1 MSVPTR
7 FKRPAQGIPKPRM
20 TRPQRLVVLVH
31 GWSVRDPATYGG
43 LPERL
48 KREAGNDPD
57 LGLDVRQIWLS
68 EYASFHNEV
77 TLPDIARAFDSAL
90 QRELGPELRAGR
102 RFACIAH
109 STGGPVI
116 RAWLQQEYLAKG
128 LTQTPMSHLIMLA
141 PANFGSALVQLGLA
155 KLSRLRSAW
164 FEGVE
169 VGTGVLDWLELGSAQ
184 SLKLN
189 LDWLEHGSGL
199 IGPEGVFPFV
209 LTGQSHD
216 PLLYDFVNSYSGET
230 GSDGAVRVAS
240 ANLNFA
246 HLRVTQQAP
255 RPDPQ
260 ARLGFSAPLLE
271 AGDTRLAPAVPLA
284 VLPHTCH
291 SDVRLG
297 IMRSVPADDTPHPT
311 VSAILEALKVQDK
324 RSYAEVFNRFAALSA
339 ETQERERIEDLQP
352 VTGFDHQELHDPCA
366 MLVFRV
372 RDDQGKPVK
381 DFDVILT
388 GPGDNPNRLPP
399 GFFVDRQRN
408 HLDPGCIV
416 YYVNSARLLGCA
428 AVMSGEKVLRPA
440 LPPCESLGLRVIPFP
455 QDGFVHYQPALL
467 RAETSHLLAMVQ
479 PNQTTLI
486 DIVLKR
492 VVREGVYRLTREP
505 SPADFTKQP
514 PGLPVT

>member
-1 MSVPTR
+1 M
-7 FKRPAQGIPKPRM
+7 A
-20 TRPQRLVVLVH
+20 RPQRLVVMVH

-48 KREAGNDPD
+48 KREAEKDPSLD
-57 LGLDVRQIWLS
+57 LDVRHIWLS

-77 TLPDIARAFDSAL
+77 ALPDIARAFQSAL
-90 QRELGPELRAGR
+90 QRELGAELEAGR

-128 LTQTPMSHLIMLA
+128 ITQTPMSHLILLA

-184 SLKLN
+184 SLGLN
-189 LDWLEHGSGL
+189 LEWLEQGAKL

-246 HLRVTQQAP
+246 HFKVLQQAP
-255 RPDPQ
+255 RPDAQ
-260 ARLGFSAPLLE
+260 AKLGFSAPLLE

-284 VLPHTCH
+284 VLPGLCH
-291 SDVRLG
+291 SDVRMG
-297 IMRSVPADDTPHPT
+297 IMRSVKPDDTPHPT
-311 VSAILEALKVQDK
+311 VSALIEALKVQDQQG
-324 RSYAEVFNRFAALSA
+324 YAQVFDRFAALSA
-339 ETQERERIEDLQP
+339 ETQERERVEDFKP
-352 VTGFDHQELHDPCA
+352 ITGFDHQEIHDPCA

-372 RDDQGKPVK
+372 RDDQGNAVK

-399 GFFVDRQRN
+399 GFFIDRQRN
-408 HLDPGCIV
+408 HLDPGCVV
-416 YYVNSARLLGCA
+416 YYVNSARLLGCP
-428 AVMSGEKVLRPA
+428 AVMHGGKTLRPA

-486 DIVLKR
+486 DIVLR
-492 VVREGVYRLTREP
+492 RMVREGVYRLTREP
-505 SPADFTKQP
+505 TPADFTKQP
-514 PGLPVT
+514 PGQPVD

>member
-1 MSVPTR
+1 MP
-7 FKRPAQGIPKPRM
+7 
-20 TRPQRLVVLVH
+20 RPQRLVVLVH
-31 GWSVRDPATYGG
+31 GWSVRDPSTYGG

-48 KREAGNDPD
+48 KREAEKDPD
-57 LGLDVRQIWLS
+57 LDLDVRHIWLS

-77 TLPDIARAFDSAL
+77 TLPDIARAFQSAL
-90 QRELGPELRAGR
+90 ERELGAELAAGR

-116 RAWLQQEYLAKG
+116 RAWLQHAYLDKG
-128 LTQTPMSHLIMLA
+128 LSKTPMSHLVMLS

-169 VGTGVLDWLELGSAQ
+169 VGTGVLDWLELGSAP

-189 LDWLEHGSGL
+189 LEWLEKGSEL
-199 IGPEGVFPFV
+199 IGPEGLFPFV

-240 ANLNFA
+240 ANLNFT
-246 HLRVTQQAP
+246 HLRVVQQAP
-255 RPDPQ
+255 MPDAQ
-260 ARLGFSAPLLE
+260 AKLGFSAPLLE

-284 VLPHTCH
+284 VLPGLCH
-291 SDVRLG
+291 SDVRMG
-297 IMRSVPADDTPHPT
+297 IMRSVQADDTPHPT
-311 VSAILEALKVQDK
+311 VSAILEALRVQDK
-324 RSYAEVFNRFAALSA
+324 RQYAQVFNRFAAITA
-339 ETQERERIEDLQP
+339 ETQERERIEDTTAI
-352 VTGFDHQELHDPCA
+352 TGFDHQDIRDPCA

-372 RDDQGKPVK
+372 RDDQGNPVK

-388 GPGDNPNRLPP
+388 GPGENPNRLPP
-399 GFFVDRQRN
+399 GFFIDRQRN
-408 HLDPGCIV
+408 HLDPGCVV
-416 YYVNSARLLGCA
+416 YYVNTARLLGCP
-428 AVMSGEKVLRPA
+428 AVMYGKKLLRPA

-467 RAETSHLLAMVQ
+467 RAETSHLLSMVQ
-479 PNQTTLI
+479 PNQTTII

-492 VVREGVYRLTREP
+492 IVREGVYRLTREP
-505 SPADFTKQP
+505 TQADFTKQP
-514 PGLPVT
+514 PGPPVS

>member
-1 MSVPTR
+1 M
-7 FKRPAQGIPKPRM
+7 A
-20 TRPQRLVVLVH
+20 RPQRLVVMVH

-48 KREAGNDPD
+48 KREVEKDPD
-57 LGLDVRQIWLS
+57 LGLDVRHIWLS

-77 TLPDIARAFDSAL
+77 TLPDIARAFQSAL
-90 QRELGPELRAGR
+90 RRELGPELEAGR
-102 RFACIAH
+102 RFACVAH

-128 LTQTPMSHLIMLA
+128 ITRTPMSHLIMLA

-164 FEGVE
+164 FEGVD
-169 VGTGVLDWLELGSAQ
+169 VGTGVLDWLELGSAP

-189 LDWLEHGSGL
+189 LEWLEQGAEL

-216 PLLYDFVNSYSGET
+216 PVLYDFVNSYSGET

-240 ANLNFA
+240 ANLNFT
-246 HLRVTQQAP
+246 HLRVVQQAP
-255 RPDPQ
+255 LPDAQ
-260 ARLGFSAPLLE
+260 AKLGFSAPLLE

-284 VLPHTCH
+284 VLPGLCH

-297 IMRSVPADDTPHPT
+297 IMRSVKADDTPHPT
-311 VSAILEALKVQDK
+311 VSAILEALKVEDKQD
-324 RSYAEVFNRFAALSA
+324 YAQLFDRFAALSA
-339 ETQERERIEDLQP
+339 ETQQRERVEDLKP
-352 VTGFDHQELHDPCA
+352 ITGFDHQEIHDPCA

-372 RDDQGKPVK
+372 RDDQGNPVK

-388 GPGDNPNRLPP
+388 GPGDNPNHLPP

-416 YYVNSARLLGCA
+416 YYVNTARLLGCP
-428 AVMSGEKVLRPA
+428 AVTFGDR
-440 LPPCESLGLRVIPFP
+440 
-455 QDGFVHYQPALL
+455 LL
-467 RAETSHLLAMVQ
+467 RAA
-479 PNQTTLI
+479 
-486 DIVLKR
+486 
-492 VVREGVYRLTREP
+492 
-505 SPADFTKQP
+505 
-514 PGLPVT
+514 